1 MKSKQTLTNEKLNYI
16 RHFICRNLKKIN
28 IIKKIEDLYIENS
41 DSEDEYTFDMMK
53 KKVAHE

>member
-41 DSEDEYTFDMMK
+41 DSEDEYITIN
-53 KKVAHE
+53 ELENE